1 MTEEPDTT
9 IIPAAYPELK
19 ALIIDGDP
27 AVLLSEEE
35 AFALYERNW
44 RFLDR
49 EKLTDAEKQLIRR
62 LTDRFG
68 EGEVYV

>member
-1 MTEEPDTT
+1 MTEEPGTT
-9 IIPAAYPELK
+9 IIPVAYPELK
-19 ALIIDGDP
+19 ALIIAGDP
-27 AVLLSEEE
+27 AVPLSEEE

>member
-1 MTEEPDTT
+1 MTEENRAT
-9 IIPAAYPELK
+9 IIPAEYPELK

-27 AVLLSEEE
+27 TLPLSEE
-35 AFALYERNW
+35 ATFALYERNW

-49 EKLTDAEKQLIRR
+49 EKLTDGEKALIRK

>member
-1 MTEEPDTT
+1 MTEETSTT
-9 IIPAAYPELK
+9 IIPAEYPELK

-27 AVLLSEEE
+27 STPLTEEA

-49 EKLTDAEKQLIRR
+49 DKLTDGEKALIRR